1 MTPTDAAAYAARLER
16 VREASLEARQ
26 PKADRAQ
33 TAVVDE
39 DAVAASTVDDQSP
52 EAPQPAPISSPD
64 EGVDLPPPPVVLV
77 RRLVEPGTPPI
88 RQNGKR
94 MALGIDPLDEFQ
106 ATRGLKSS
114 IEKVVAGL
122 AERRDSD

>member
-16 VREASLEARQ
+16 VREASLEARL
-26 PKADRAQ
+26 PKADQAQ
-33 TAVVDE
+33 IVDVDE
-39 DAVAASTVDDQSP
+39 DSVTAPTVDTQSL
-52 EAPQPAPISSPD
+52 EAPRPAPVSSPD
-64 EGVDLPPPPVVLV
+64 EVLDLPPPPVVVV

-106 ATRGLKSS
+106 ASRGLKSS
-114 IEKVVAGL
+114 IEKVVTGL